1 MEKIEKEIKVKV
13 ANYKDLLERLLRDG
27 AFILNKSKE
36 KTFRL
41 YTPNMDLEKRG
52 VFLRVRSGSKNTIT
66 MKEKIGED
74 KNVRSRKET
83 EFEINDVDKM
93 AYIFEKLGFT
103 YIRIMEKYRVNLQ
116 YKGAVLSLDEM
127 PFGMF
132 LEIEGTEE
140 QIETITTELG
150 YSANDKVLGTY
161 WDVFEEYQ
169 KENNLTGENI
179 VFPENYKSLL
189 LSSQL

>member
-1 MEKIEKEIKVKV
+1 
-13 ANYKDLLERLLRDG
+13 
-27 AFILNKSKE
+27 
-36 KTFRL
+36 
-41 YTPNMDLEKRG
+41 
-52 VFLRVRSGSKNTIT
+52 
-66 MKEKIGED
+66 
-74 KNVRSRKET
+74 
-83 EFEINDVDKM
+83 
-93 AYIFEKLGFT
+93 
-103 YIRIMEKYRVNLQ
+103 MEKYRVNLQ